1 MKAKTKVKSQDTEPV
16 VKRPIK
22 AMVDLKALRRELQQR
37 IKVLRSDTI
46 YFSSTS
52 GQVRV
57 GALAKRVEVVEYMI
71 ENYDLFDWFFNPD
84 SEIKRAFLIDQDK
97 IELNN

>member
-1 MKAKTKVKSQDTEPV
+1 MKAKAKVKSQDTEPV

-37 IKVLRSDTI
+37 IKVLRADTI
-46 YFSSTS
+46 YFSSAA
-52 GQVRV
+52 GQGRV